1 MRKLAIIIAMALAWT
16 APAVA
21 QETPSPEREAHLA
34 LADRYLELT
43 QGGDLVK
50 QMRNQIGAQFEES
63 EMPADQREWMTDQ
76 MSSILEEV
84 MDLTLV
90 ELRDDVADSFTVQ
103 ELEAAIGFFD
113 TPMGRAIV
121 LKQGEMN
128 FEIQQ
133 VMMPLIVPRF
143 TSMMEKFCMRFDCDA
158 LGASAAKN

>member
-21 QETPSPEREAHLA
+21 QDAPTPEREAHLA
-34 LADRYLELT
+34 LAEQYLELT

-50 QMRNQIGAQFEES
+50 QMQTQIGAQFEES
-63 EMPADQREWMTDQ
+63 EMPADQTQWVADQ

-84 MDLTLV
+84 ITLALV
-90 ELRDDVADSFTVQ
+90 ELRDDVADSFTVA
-103 ELEAAIGFFD
+103 ELEAAITFFGS
-113 TPMGRAIV
+113 PVGRSIV

-128 FEIQQ
+128 LEIQE
-133 VMMPLIVPRF
+133 VLMPLMIPRF

-158 LGASAAKN
+158 MGASAAKD